1 MIFLP
6 IFFICTVTNDCDF
19 MAFEVTNDKERCEI
33 SVKRDAEIL
42 NNNPLVKRFVATCI
56 QIDNAVLIQKKGNV

>member
-1 MIFLP
+1 
-6 IFFICTVTNDCDF
+6 

-56 QIDNAVLIQKKGNV
+56 QIDDVVLIQKKGNV